1 MSIVLSVVM
10 PAYNQAVVLP
20 ASLPPLLAQ
29 TLPADAYEVIV
40 VDDGSSDDTPRVL
53 ADMQPTD
60 GRLRVLTLPV
70 NRGRSGA
77 RNAGIAAARGRI
89 VVFVDSDI
97 VVREDFLACHL
108 EMHREHG
115 GWVVSRGPVVPVAAP
130 AEVPKASIPPLAASP
145 AYLNTTNAGVPA
157 EALKRAGWFD
167 EAFPGYGWEDFELGI
182 RLKQLGLRRVFR
194 RRAVAFHIEP
204 PPRWTAAAG
213 PEQRRRVAED
223 LARETERA
231 HSAVYFFH
239 KHPVWETRLLIQAT
253 AVHHAAYWLQTG
265 GGLITADTVGAVG
278 RRLQRRGWLTLAALL
293 YRGVL
298 NRHYLGVLEHELTKD
313 AQRSATDA

>member
-1 MSIVLSVVM
+1 MPIDISVVV
-10 PAYNQAVVLP
+10 PTYNQADILP

-29 TLPADAYEVIV
+29 TLPVDAYEVIV
-40 VDDGSSDDTPRVL
+40 VDDGSSDGTPRVL
-53 ADMQPTD
+53 ADMQTAD
-60 GRLRVLTLPV
+60 GRLRVITLPV

-97 VVREDFLACHL
+97 IVREDFLACHL
-108 EMHREHG
+108 EIHRGHG
-115 GWVVSRGPVVPVAAP
+115 GWVVSRGPVVPVAGP
-130 AEVPKASIPPLAASP
+130 AEVPKSGIPPLAGSP
-145 AYLNTTNAGVPA
+145 AYLNTTNAGVPS

-182 RLKQLGLRRVFR
+182 RLKRLGLRRVFR

-204 PPRWTAAAG
+204 SPQWTAIAA
-213 PEQRRRVAED
+213 D

-265 GGLITADTVGAVG
+265 GGLITADNVGAVG
-278 RRLQRRGWLTLAALL
+278 RRLRRRGWSTLAALV

>member
-1 MSIVLSVVM
+1 MSVEMSVVM
-10 PAYNQAVVLP
+10 PAHNRADVLP
-20 ASLPPLLAQ
+20 ATLPPLLAQ

-53 ADMQPTD
+53 AAMQTAN
-60 GRLRVLTLPV
+60 GRLRSIALPV

-97 VVREDFLACHL
+97 LVREDFLACHL
-108 EMHREHG
+108 EMHRAQG
-115 GWVVSRGPVVPVAAP
+115 GWVVSRGPVVPVAGP
-130 AEVPKASIPPLAASP
+130 AEVPNAGIPPLAGSP
-145 AYLNTTNAGVPA
+145 AYFNTTNAGVPA

-204 PPRWTAAAG
+204 PPQWTAVAA
-213 PEQRRRVAED
+213 D

-253 AVHHAAYWLQTG
+253 PAHHAAYWLQSG
-265 GGLITADTVGAVG
+265 GGLITADNVAAVA
-278 RRLQRRGWLTLAALL
+278 RRLQRRGWPTLAALL

-298 NRHYLGVLEHELTKD
+298 NRHYLGVLEQELAKD
-313 AQRSATDA
+313 QQRSATDA